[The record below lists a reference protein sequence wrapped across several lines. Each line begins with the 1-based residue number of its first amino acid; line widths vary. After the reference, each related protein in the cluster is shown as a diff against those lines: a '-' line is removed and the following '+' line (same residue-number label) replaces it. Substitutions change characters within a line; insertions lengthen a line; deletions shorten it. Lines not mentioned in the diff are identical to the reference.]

1 MIVGWLG
8 GWGVSPAELRPHAE
22 AHAPAARH
30 VLLAPVAGAAEA
42 AADCD
47 VVVAWSLGARRFL
60 ELAARG
66 GRPFPARVL
75 LLAPFTSF
83 CSEDGA
89 CGKASR
95 TQVRWL
101 RRQLRQ
107 DPLAALA
114 DFRSRAGLPP
124 TPLPD
129 ELPYALDL
137 MEEGLDRLEEP
148 APAGLIVFAR
158 QGLPEGWEAY
168 VGDRDPLLKAEGVA
182 DALKG
187 CAIVEGAGHAVAD
200 FLGNPEVTHAL

>member
-1 MIVGWLG
+1 MIVGWIG
-8 GWGVSPAELRPHAE
+8 GWGISPAELRPHAE
-22 AHAPAARH
+22 AHAPGARH

-47 VVVAWSLGARRFL
+47 AVVAWSLGARRLL

-66 GRPFPARVL
+66 GRPFPPKVL

-89 CGKASR
+89 CGKVSR

-107 DPLAALA
+107 DPFAALA
-114 DFRSRAGLPP
+114 DFRARAGLPP
-124 TPLPD
+124 SPLAD
-129 ELPYALDL
+129 ELPYAPDL

-148 APAGLIVFAR
+148 AGAGLVTFAR
-158 QGLPEGWEAY
+158 RGLPSGWEAY
-168 VGDRDPLLKAEGVA
+168 VGDRDPLLDAAGVA

-187 CAIVEGAGHAVAD
+187 CAIVEGAGHALAD
-200 FLGNPEVTHAL
+200 FLGPAPAPHAL

>member
-1 MIVGWLG
+1 VIIGWIG

-22 AHAPAARH
+22 AHAPGARH
-30 VLLAPVAGAAEA
+30 VLLAPVSGAAEA

-47 VVVAWSLGARRFL
+47 AAVAWSLGARRLL
-60 ELAARG
+60 EAAARG
-66 GRPFPARVL
+66 GRRFPARVL

-101 RRQLRQ
+101 RRRLRQ

-114 DFRSRAGLPP
+114 DFRARAGLPAAP
-124 TPLPD
+124 AGD
-129 ELPYALDL
+129 GLPYAPELL
-137 MEEGLDRLEEP
+137 EEGLDRLEEP
-148 APAGLIVFAR
+148 APAGLVAFGR
-158 QGLPEGWEAY
+158 RGLPEGWEAY
-168 VGDRDPLLKAEGVA
+168 VGDRDPLLAAEGVA

-187 CAIVEGAGHAVAD
+187 CAVVEGAGHALAD
-200 FLGNPEVTHAL
+200 FLGRPEVPLAL

>member
-8 GWGVSPAELRPHAE
+8 GWGISPAELRPYAE
-22 AHAPAARH
+22 AHAPGARH

-47 VVVAWSLGARRFL
+47 AVVAWSLGARRFL

-66 GRPFPARVL
+66 GRRFPPRVL

-101 RRQLRQ
+101 RRGLRD
-107 DPLAALA
+107 DPFAALA
-114 DFRSRAGLPP
+114 DFRRRAGLPAAAS
-124 TPLPD
+124 TD
-129 ELPYALDL
+129 ELPYAPELL
-137 MEEGLDRLEEP
+137 EEGLDRLEEP
-148 APAGLIVFAR
+148 AGAGLATFAR
-158 QGLPEGWEAY
+158 RGLPEGWEAY
-168 VGDRDPLLKAEGVA
+168 VGDRDPLLRAEGVA
-182 DALKG
+182 DAIKG
-187 CAIVEGAGHAVAD
+187 CAIVEGAGHALAD
-200 FLGNPEVTHAL
+200 FLGQPPPPDAL

>member
-22 AHAPAARH
+22 AHAPGARH

-47 VVVAWSLGARRFL
+47 AVVAWSLGARRFL

-66 GRPFPARVL
+66 GRRFPPRVL

-101 RRQLRQ
+101 RRMLRQ
-107 DPLAALA
+107 DPFAALA
-114 DFRSRAGLPP
+114 DFRARAGLPP
-124 TPLPD
+124 AAVSD
-129 ELPYALDL
+129 ELPYAPELL
-137 MEEGLDRLEEP
+137 EEGLDRLEEP
-148 APAGLIVFAR
+148 APAGLVVFAR

-168 VGDRDPLLKAEGVA
+168 VGDRDPLLNAEGVA

-187 CAIVEGAGHAVAD
+187 CAVVEGVGHAVAD
-200 FLGNPEVTHAL
+200 FLGNPEVPRAL